1 MPAPLLVPADHVDPV
16 GGVDGQGVQ
25 LHCPVQRDKVFYDG
39 CVASTLR
46 AIGQVTAR
54 HPDIGRGYSKEGT
67 RLLSSLQS
75 IFKHEHYGEVVRGC

>member
-1 MPAPLLVPADHVDPV
+1 MPASLLVPADHVDPV

-54 HPDIGRGYSKEGT
+54 HPGMGGFIPRI
-67 RLLSSLQS
+67 RLLSSLPSQVL
-75 IFKHEHYGEVVRGC
+75 KHCVPSYMQNVT

>member
-46 AIGQVTAR
+46 AIGQVTAG
-54 HPDIGRGYSKEGT
+54 HPGMGGFIARKVQDYCLRRLSEG
-67 RLLSSLQS
+67 LE
-75 IFKHEHYGEVVRGC
+75 IFWA